1 MDKLLLK
8 KLQIITIRGESLK
21 DGKVISALIK
31 D

>member
-8 KLQIITIRGESLK
+8 KLQINTIRESLK